1 MAGDGLFED
10 LPEARAPEATESGGR
25 ARLREPERDRVELH
39 VFDLDRLIS
48 RDHPVRVIWAYVERL
63 DLSGLEAGIK
73 AREGRPGHPPI
84 APRLLVALWLYATS
98 EGVGSAR
105 ALARLCTC
113 HDVYRWLVGGVSVNH
128 HTLSDFRVAQPDLLD
143 RLLTE
148 NVAALAAAGL
158 ITLDT
163 LAQDGLRVR
172 AAAGASSFRRRGTL
186 EKHLKRAGEVVERLK
201 QELHDDP
208 DASNRRIRAAAERA
222 AREREARLTRALE
235 QHAAVE
241 AQKQNRQEERSK
253 NEARRRRRKAQPPQ
267 GRGTGPAPDEP
278 SDPPQA
284 PPEKATRVSTTD
296 PEVRV
301 IKMPDGGFRP
311 AWNMQIASAVEQQ
324 IVVAVDVTANGSDRG
339 LARPMLEEIRRR
351 FARLPCRH
359 LADGGFT
366 TAADI
371 EWTAGEGVLLHCPPT
386 FTKHGTDPYAPRSKD
401 GPGVAAWRQRMKSQP
416 GKERYQR
423 RSLIECVNARARG
436 STLDQITVRG
446 RDKALI
452 LLRWFALANNIL
464 QGHRLAS
471 LALA

>member
-1 MAGDGLFED
+1 MAGGGLFED
-10 LPEARAPEATESGGR
+10 LPEALGPEAIESGGPV
-25 ARLREPERDRVELH
+25 RLREPERDRIELRA
-39 VFDLDRLIS
+39 FDLDSLIG

-63 DLSGLEAGIK
+63 DLSELEIGIK

-84 APRLLVALWLYATS
+84 APRLLLALWLYATS

-113 HDVYRWLVGGVSVNH
+113 HDAYRWLVGGVSVNH
-128 HTLSDFRVAQPDLLD
+128 HTLSDFRVAQPEFLD

-148 NVAALAAAGL
+148 NVAALAATGL

-172 AAAGASSFRRRGTL
+172 AAAGASSFRRGGTL
-186 EKHLKRAGEVVERLK
+186 KKHLTRAGELVERLK

-208 DASNRRIRAAAERA
+208 DASNRRIQAAAERA

-235 QHAAVE
+235 QHAALE
-241 AQKQNRQEERSK
+241 AQKRKRQDERAK
-253 NEARRRRRKAQPPQ
+253 NEARKRRRKGLRPRRGASKPP
-267 GRGTGPAPDEP
+267 
-278 SDPPQA
+278 SQA
-284 PPEKATRVSTTD
+284 LPEKETRVSTTD

-324 IVVAVDVTANGSDRG
+324 IIVAVDVTANGSDRG
-339 LARPMLEEIRRR
+339 LVRPMLEAIRRR
-351 FARLPCRH
+351 FARLPSRH

-401 GPGVAAWRQRMKSQP
+401 GPGVAAWRRRMKSQP
-416 GKERYQR
+416 AKERYKR
-423 RSLIECVNARARG
+423 RSLIECVNARARR

-452 LLRWFALANNIL
+452 LLRWFALTNNIL

-471 LALA
+471 LASA